1 MIFFFFIQLSIQY
14 FMTSLIAT
22 VKSKTIHKLLLL
34 LLLLLFAS
42 GHHDFSQFNKGLK
55 IISCF
60 MKQIN
65 IQQF

>member
-14 FMTSLIAT
+14 FMTLVIAT
-22 VKSKTIHKLLLL
+22 AKSKTIHKLLFFLPL
-34 LLLLLFAS
+34 VR
-42 GHHDFSQFNKGLK
+42 HHDFSQFNKGLK

-65 IQQF
+65 IQ